1 MQNEIK
7 GYKLDEQIGKGI
19 SSKVYLGTRIKDGEK
34 VVIKRI
40 EKSFLN
46 DKRYKK
52 YINNEIYILKNIK
65 NENIAKFYDIAFD
78 VNYIY
83 LVFEF
88 CNGLDLFKC
97 LEKYKE
103 KYNKPFSQEIVQH
116 LMRQIVSAFVYLHSC
131 KIIHRDVKLENF
143 LVKFPTEEDKENLNM
158 MKAEIKL
165 TDFGLAKYLKGDKLA
180 QTFLGNPQNMDPYI
194 FSKKFKDNEAKNFGY
209 GLKADIWSLGTCTY
223 ELLIGCPAFEASS
236 FEELFEKVE
245 KGEYHIP
252 PEINISIEAI
262 AFLSGMLRYN
272 PESRLDIN
280 SLSKQYFL
288 TRDVSTFHILNL
300 KRGNQQL
307 GDIIRNTK
315 KEESSNVEEIMK
327 LYGFEDEID
336 INKTQD
342 ENPYEKA
349 KTGKRICEDEE
360 DFVGN
365 IIQNGENIPHAN
377 ENEQA
382 NDNNV
387 NSSMNK
393 YLNDLFDEMNNNCFC
408 FEPLL
413 IPIKP
418 IDNNYNISYSD
429 SSDPIS
435 KFMDNL

>member
-1 MQNEIK
+1 MPCIK
-7 GYKLDEQIGKGI
+7 
-19 SSKVYLGTRIKDGEK
+19 
-34 VVIKRI
+34 
-40 EKSFLN
+40 
-46 DKRYKK
+46 
-52 YINNEIYILKNIK
+52 
-65 NENIAKFYDIAFD
+65 
-78 VNYIY
+78 
-83 LVFEF
+83 
-88 CNGLDLFKC
+88 
-97 LEKYKE
+97 
-103 KYNKPFSQEIVQH
+103 
-116 LMRQIVSAFVYLHSC
+116 
-131 KIIHRDVKLENF
+131 
-143 LVKFPTEEDKENLNM
+143 
-158 MKAEIKL
+158 
-165 TDFGLAKYLKGDKLA
+165 
-180 QTFLGNPQNMDPYI
+180 
-194 FSKKFKDNEAKNFGY
+194 
-209 GLKADIWSLGTCTY
+209 
-223 ELLIGCPAFEASS
+223 
-236 FEELFEKVE
+236 
-245 KGEYHIP
+245 
-252 PEINISIEAI
+252 
-262 AFLSGMLRYN
+262 
-272 PESRLDIN
+272 
-280 SLSKQYFL
+280 
-288 TRDVSTFHILNL
+288 HILNL

-418 IDNNYNISYSD
+418 IDNNYNFSYSD

-435 KFMDNL
+435 KFMDDL